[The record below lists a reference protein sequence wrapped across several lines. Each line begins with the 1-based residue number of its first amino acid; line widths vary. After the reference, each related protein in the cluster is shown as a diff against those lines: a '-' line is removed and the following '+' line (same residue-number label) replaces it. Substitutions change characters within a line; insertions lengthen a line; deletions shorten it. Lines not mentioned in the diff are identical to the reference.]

1 MKLPSFFKKNLILKI
16 TSLNSLVVGIRLLVS
31 LIVQN
36 LLAQYTGQS
45 GIAKVG
51 QIRNLSNILTS
62 LSSFGVF
69 NGIVKYVS
77 EYKNNEKGLTK
88 LFSTVFVI
96 SSIATIFISVIIF
109 IYSKELSSWLF
120 LSEDYYLV
128 FHILSV
134 IVPFI
139 AMNRIFNAII
149 SGLSAYKVH
158 AKIEV
163 IWYLIASIFLLISLY
178 YYNIEGVL
186 IAIAVTPLVQFLVLT
201 LIFGKTINDY
211 VKFKKLSLKTPL
223 VKVLLGFS
231 LISFVATVCLNFV
244 EINFR
249 TLISE
254 KISENEAGIW
264 TAMSSISKIYM
275 QFLITVFSIY
285 ILPKYTSLNFSHE
298 FKNEVKAIYKT
309 LLPIVVLGMLL
320 VFFSKKYLIL
330 SIYNESFLSMT
341 ILFKWQLLADLV
353 RFIANILSF
362 KFLAKKQIKHFVS
375 TQLIGLTT
383 YLIMGNLLIDLYLV
397 EGLVMALFFSNL
409 IYLIVVLTVLR
420 KDLFYD
426 NRPI

>member
-1 MKLPSFFKKNLILKI
+1 VKLPSFFKKNLILKI

-109 IYSKELSSWLF
+109 TCSKELSSWLF

-211 VKFKKLSLKTPL
+211 VKFKKLSLQTPL

>member
-1 MKLPSFFKKNLILKI
+1 MKLPSFFRKNLILKI

-77 EYKNNEKGLTK
+77 EYKNNEKGLIK

-96 SSIATIFISVIIF
+96 SSIATISISVIIF

-120 LSEDYYLV
+120 LTEDYYLV

-139 AMNRIFNAII
+139 AMNRIFNGII

-211 VKFKKLSLKTPL
+211 VKFKKLSLQTPL

-362 KFLAKKQIKHFVS
+362 KFLAKKQIKHFVL

>member
-77 EYKNNEKGLTK
+77 EYKNNEKGLIK

-96 SSIATIFISVIIF
+96 SSIATISISVIIF
-109 IYSKELSSWLF
+109 IYSIELSSWLF
-120 LSEDYYLV
+120 LTEDYYLV

-139 AMNRIFNAII
+139 AMNRIFNGII

-211 VKFKKLSLKTPL
+211 VKFKKLSLRTPL

-309 LLPIVVLGMLL
+309 LLPIVILGMLL

-375 TQLIGLTT
+375 TQMIGLTT

>member
-96 SSIATIFISVIIF
+96 SSIATISISVIIF

-120 LSEDYYLV
+120 LTEDYYLV

-139 AMNRIFNAII
+139 AMNRIFNGII
-149 SGLSAYKVH
+149 SGLSAYKAH

-163 IWYLIASIFLLISLY
+163 IWYIIASIFLLISLY

-211 VKFKKLSLKTPL
+211 VKFKKLSLQTPL

-309 LLPIVVLGMLL
+309 LLPIVVLGMLF

>member
-96 SSIATIFISVIIF
+96 SSIATISISVIIF

-120 LSEDYYLV
+120 LTEDYYLV

-139 AMNRIFNAII
+139 AMNRIFNGII

-211 VKFKKLSLKTPL
+211 VKFKKLSLQTPL

-341 ILFKWQLLADLV
+341 ILFKWQLLADFV
-353 RFIANILSF
+353 RFTANILSF
-362 KFLAKKQIKHFVS
+362 KFLAKKQIKHFVL
-375 TQLIGLTT
+375 TQLIGLIT
-383 YLIMGNLLIDLYLV
+383 YYFIGKILINFYLV

>member
-1 MKLPSFFKKNLILKI
+1 VKLPSFFKKNLILKI

-96 SSIATIFISVIIF
+96 SSIATISISVIIF

-120 LSEDYYLV
+120 LTEDYYLV

-139 AMNRIFNAII
+139 AMNRIFNGII

-163 IWYLIASIFLLISLY
+163 IWYLIASIFLLISLC

-211 VKFKKLSLKTPL
+211 VKFKKLSLQTPL

-309 LLPIVVLGMLL
+309 LLPIVVLGMLF

>member
-77 EYKNNEKGLTK
+77 EYKNNEKGLIK

-96 SSIATIFISVIIF
+96 SSIATISISVIIF
-109 IYSKELSSWLF
+109 IYSIELSSWLF
-120 LSEDYYLV
+120 LTEDYYLV

-139 AMNRIFNAII
+139 AMNRIFNGII

-211 VKFKKLSLKTPL
+211 VKFKKLSLRIPL

-309 LLPIVVLGMLL
+309 LLPIVILGMLL

>member
-96 SSIATIFISVIIF
+96 SSIATISISVIIF

-120 LSEDYYLV
+120 LTEDYYLV

-211 VKFKKLSLKTPL
+211 VKFKKLSLQTPL

>member
-77 EYKNNEKGLTK
+77 EYKNNDKGLRK

-96 SSIATIFISVIIF
+96 SSIATISISVIIF

-120 LSEDYYLV
+120 LTEDYYLV

-139 AMNRIFNAII
+139 AMNRIFNGII

-211 VKFKKLSLKTPL
+211 VKFKKLSLQTPL

>member
-163 IWYLIASIFLLISLY
+163 IWYIIASIFLLISLY

-211 VKFKKLSLKTPL
+211 VKFKKLSLQTPL

>member
-1 MKLPSFFKKNLILKI
+1 MKLPSFLKKNLILKI

-96 SSIATIFISVIIF
+96 SSIATISISVIIF

-120 LSEDYYLV
+120 LTEDYYLV

-139 AMNRIFNAII
+139 AMNRIFNGII
-149 SGLSAYKVH
+149 SGLSAYKAH

-163 IWYLIASIFLLISLY
+163 IWYIIASIFLLISLY

-211 VKFKKLSLKTPL
+211 VKFKKLSLQTPL

-309 LLPIVVLGMLL
+309 LLPIVVLGMLF

>member
-1 MKLPSFFKKNLILKI
+1 MKLPSFFKKNLIFKI

-77 EYKNNEKGLTK
+77 EYKNNEKGLIK

-96 SSIATIFISVIIF
+96 SSIATISISVIIF

-120 LSEDYYLV
+120 LTEDYYLV

-139 AMNRIFNAII
+139 AMNRIFNGII

-186 IAIAVTPLVQFLVLT
+186 IAIAVTPLVQFLVLS

-211 VKFKKLSLKTPL
+211 VKFKKLSLQTPL

>member
-77 EYKNNEKGLTK
+77 EYKNNEKGLIK

-96 SSIATIFISVIIF
+96 SSIATISISVIIF

-120 LSEDYYLV
+120 LTEDYYLV

-139 AMNRIFNAII
+139 AMNRIFNGII

-211 VKFKKLSLKTPL
+211 VRFKKLSLQTPL

>member
-96 SSIATIFISVIIF
+96 SSIATISISVIIF

-120 LSEDYYLV
+120 LTEDYYLV

-139 AMNRIFNAII
+139 AMNRIFNGII
-149 SGLSAYKVH
+149 SGLSAYKAH

-163 IWYLIASIFLLISLY
+163 IWYIIASIFLLISLY

-211 VKFKKLSLKTPL
+211 VKFKKLSLQTPL

-309 LLPIVVLGMLL
+309 LLPIVLLGMLL

>member
-211 VKFKKLSLKTPL
+211 VKFKKLSLQTPL
-223 VKVLLGFS
+223 IKVLLGFS

-309 LLPIVVLGMLL
+309 LLPIVLLGMLL

>member
-1 MKLPSFFKKNLILKI
+1 MKLPSFFRKNLILKI

-96 SSIATIFISVIIF
+96 SSIATISISVIIF

-120 LSEDYYLV
+120 LTEDYYLV
-128 FHILSV
+128 FYILSV

-139 AMNRIFNAII
+139 AMNRIFNGII

-186 IAIAVTPLVQFLVLT
+186 IAIAVTPLVQFLVLS

-211 VKFKKLSLKTPL
+211 VKFKKLSLQTPL